1 MDYRGSD
8 VREVQTICEY
18 IIPNYI
24 LKHKAR
30 NKTIRNRMCLNIHP
44 SGSTEAGPTGGTV
57 AGLVPSNA
65 VPVLGTHSVEHRR
78 ISQL

>member
-1 MDYRGSD
+1 MDYRGSE

-24 LKHKAR
+24 LKHKAT
-30 NKTIRNRMCLNIHP
+30 NKTIRNSRCLKIHT
-44 SGSTEAGPTGGTV
+44 SASTGAGPTGGTV

-65 VPVLGTHSVEHRR
+65 VPALCTYSVEHRR

>member
-1 MDYRGSD
+1 MDYRGSE
-8 VREVQTICEY
+8 VREVQKKCEY

-24 LKHKAR
+24 PRQKAA
-30 NKTIRNRMCLNIHP
+30 NKTIRNSRCFNIHP
-44 SGSTEAGPTGGTV
+44 SASTGAGSTGGTV

-65 VPVLGTHSVEHRR
+65 VPVHCTHSVEHRR